1 MPVDLDPGEQFY
13 PTIVGMDPNPSQSG
27 ASFYV
32 YYTDSILGG
41 WDRWQDARWVRRR
54 IDLLPPASA
63 TAEPNW
69 PR

>member
-1 MPVDLDPGEQFY
+1 
-13 PTIVGMDPNPSQSG
+13 
-27 ASFYV
+27 V

-63 TAEPNW
+63 TAEPN
-69 PR
+69 

>member
-1 MPVDLDPGEQFY
+1 MPVDLDAGAQFY
-13 PTIVGMDPNPSQSG
+13 PTIVGMEPISSQSG
-27 ASFYV
+27 ASFFV

-63 TAEPNW
+63 TAEPN
-69 PR
+69 